1 MAKLLENDQS
11 TIDLLNSLKQEIT
24 SLRKD
29 MNRIEES
36 VLKQRLLAIEET
48 LSQNHLM
55 VYASQRS
62 ETIGEDI
69 SRMLKSDCDKK
80 GKCLEYFKAKI
91 EDSSRAIKESGPGK
105 ALSDIDDKIAESELM
120 VEKTKGETCEA
131 CFANFHKKLKREKR
145 AYREIVLVEDI
156 NKTKSPDA
164 IDTKFLVDSLFEP
177 LANHSRLKIL
187 LSVSEGKRSFS
198 ELSRIVDLKAG
209 HLAFHLNKL
218 VDANLM
224 AQEASKGDY
233 VITQRGL
240 KLIKTVGALS
250 TETGQVTMQTEERK

>member
-1 MAKLLENDQS
+1 MANLLKNDEC
-11 TIDLLNSLKQEIT
+11 TIDLLNSLSQEIK

-48 LSQNHLM
+48 LSKNHLT
-55 VYASQRS
+55 VYATQRS

-69 SRMLKSDCDKK
+69 SRILKSDCDKK
-80 GKCLEYFKAKI
+80 EKCLEYFKAKI
-91 EDSSRAIKESGPGK
+91 EDNSRAIKESGPKK
-105 ALSDIDDKIAESELM
+105 AIIDMDDKIAENELM
-120 VEKTKGETCEA
+120 VEKIKGKTCET
-131 CFANFHKKLKREKR
+131 CFANFNKKLKREKR
-145 AYREIVLVEDI
+145 ALHEIVLVEDN
-156 NKTKSPDA
+156 NKTKNTEA
-164 IDTKFLVDSLFEP
+164 IDIQFLVDSLFEP

-187 LSVSEGKRSFS
+187 FSVSGGKRSFS
-198 ELSRIVDLKAG
+198 ELSRIVGLKAG
-209 HLAFHLNKL
+209 HLAFHLKKL

-240 KLIKTVGALS
+240 KLIKMMDAIAI
-250 TETGQVTMQTEERK
+250 EK